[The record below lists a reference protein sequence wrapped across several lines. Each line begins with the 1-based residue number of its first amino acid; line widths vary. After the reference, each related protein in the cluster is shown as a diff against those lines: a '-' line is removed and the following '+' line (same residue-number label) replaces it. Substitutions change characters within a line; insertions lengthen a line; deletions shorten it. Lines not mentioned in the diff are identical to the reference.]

1 MVFAVTTF
9 LALAAMSVGAHRAL
23 PAAEKLPMQWA
34 VDGRVTWYA
43 PRALALTF
51 LPVLSIVTLVAVSL
65 WAGEEDIHIGLWVA
79 SVSFVLGHALYLWL
93 TWRHLR

>member
-9 LALAAMSVGAHRAL
+9 LVLAAMSLGAHRVL
-23 PAAEKLPMQWA
+23 PDVEKLPMQWA

-51 LPVLSIVTLVAVSL
+51 LPALAIVTLTVVSRL
-65 WAGEEDIHIGLWVA
+65 AGDEDIRIGLWVA

-93 TWRHLR
+93 TWRHLK